1 MAAKKRDGRE
11 KITETQRDN
20 LVRMYVY
27 GTSTQT
33 GLAQLYGLSTGY
45 VSKVLTEAGAQEA
58 RQAYRAAI
66 EADAD
71 ERDYAEYVDLQREV
85 LRVEREGASL
95 VMRRCID
102 WITEAKKAEVKSREF
117 ERVYSILERCW
128 DRLLARA
135 GSGAAGSL
143 PPIVMQWLPERARDQ
158 LADDGPSKES

>member
-1 MAAKKRDGRE
+1 MAASKRDGRE
-11 KITETQRDN
+11 KITETMREN

-71 ERDYAEYVDLQREV
+71 ERDYAEYVNLQKET
-85 LRVEREGASL
+85 LRAEREGASL
-95 VMRRCID
+95 VMRQCLD
-102 WITEAKKAEVKSREF
+102 WLTEAKRSEVKSREF

-128 DRLLARA
+128 DRLLARSS
-135 GSGAAGSL
+135 SGAAGSL
-143 PPIVMQWLPERARDQ
+143 PPIILNWLPERAREQ
-158 LADDGPSKES
+158 LDASGSDEES